1 MGSAILTTVRE
12 IVMLF
17 SFVWPFTFMLEG
29 AMELRLKCHFIS
41 VHLNH
46 DVTCRN
52 QKNESDVSIS
62 AVKQSFLDRSHI
74 REQVMNDLFDN
85 GTTVLMAALLLHFF
99 ALVLLS
105 FMAPP

>member
-17 SFVWPFTFMLEG
+17 SFVWPFTFRGCYRTATEMSLY
-29 AMELRLKCHFIS
+29 LCTP
-41 VHLNH
+41 NH

-52 QKNESDVSIS
+52 QKNKSDVSIS

-85 GTTVLMAALLLHFF
+85 GTTVSMAALLLHFF